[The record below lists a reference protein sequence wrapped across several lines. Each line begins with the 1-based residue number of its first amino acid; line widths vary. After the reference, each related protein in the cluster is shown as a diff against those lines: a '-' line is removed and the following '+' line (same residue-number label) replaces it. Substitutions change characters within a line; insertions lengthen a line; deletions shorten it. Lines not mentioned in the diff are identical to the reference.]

1 MLPCRSKNINLNN
14 SALRAVVVIS
24 IFIFLATIISHVH
37 STLYRAKSYDAYL
50 ILFPSN
56 GNKIFLVKDETSSFW
71 ELPGGKAIWEDI
83 ETWDEF
89 FTTLK
94 RNWKNDVGVEL
105 PWLNPFR
112 KFNSKK
118 GLYYVAKTS
127 GMLQLP
133 NFLPE
138 NGNMDYW
145 KLVSVEDILKEPL
158 REDHK
163 KALEKAIQRGYINHN
178 GMQL

>member
-1 MLPCRSKNINLNN
+1 MGL
-14 SALRAVVVIS
+14 
-24 IFIFLATIISHVH
+24 
-37 STLYRAKSYDAYL
+37 
-50 ILFPSN
+50 
-56 GNKIFLVKDETSSFW
+56 
-71 ELPGGKAIWEDI
+71 
-83 ETWDEF
+83 
-89 FTTLK
+89 
-94 RNWKNDVGVEL
+94 EL

-127 GMLQLP
+127 GMLQLS

-163 KALEKAIQRGYINHN
+163 KALSVKVVY
-178 GMQL
+178 L

>member
-1 MLPCRSKNINLNN
+1 MSNDL
-14 SALRAVVVIS
+14 
-24 IFIFLATIISHVH
+24 ISH
-37 STLYRAKSYDAYL
+37 L
-50 ILFPSN
+50 
-56 GNKIFLVKDETSSFW
+56 
-71 ELPGGKAIWEDI
+71 
-83 ETWDEF
+83 
-89 FTTLK
+89 
-94 RNWKNDVGVEL
+94 
-105 PWLNPFR
+105 
-112 KFNSKK
+112 
-118 GLYYVAKTS
+118 AKTS